1 MDALPTSPVSFLYTP
16 PEEDGELGV
25 IDMEISLDGGGPDDG
40 AAAATSASEGGK
52 REEAGGVPL
61 VAMSDAL
68 VDKVELE
75 RMKSLQARIGTSLQ
89 SGCIQ
94 LKQFNECSE
103 EMLTE
108 AGVEFEEATELLLRL
123 APQLASITQRLNALR
138 QRVRRWEARQ
148 DSGRA

>member
-108 AGVEFEEATELLLRL
+108 AGVGACLCRFSALLRH
-123 APQLASITQRLNALR
+123 AARSTG
-138 QRVRRWEARQ
+138 RVRLTSCRCACYRV
-148 DSGRA
+148 